1 MCLIHLKFPLFNLLI
16 KFLILQFLIV
26 LLIVNHPT
34 IKNTIAKEVFYI
46 KDDKNDCENNT
57 YHNHKAI

>member
-16 KFLILQFLIV
+16 KFPDIAILIV

-34 IKNTIAKEVFYI
+34 IKNTIAKRSILY
-46 KDDKNDCENNT
+46 KR
-57 YHNHKAI
+57 